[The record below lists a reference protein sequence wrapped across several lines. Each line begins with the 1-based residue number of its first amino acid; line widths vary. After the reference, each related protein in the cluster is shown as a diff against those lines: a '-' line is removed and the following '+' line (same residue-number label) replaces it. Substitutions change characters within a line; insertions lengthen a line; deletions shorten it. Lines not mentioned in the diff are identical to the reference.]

1 MPLFIDACR
10 FAENAWF
17 IKQREP
23 GQAHAPRVDIVR
35 DMFALADGM
44 TMSAKK
50 DAFANIGG
58 LLALNDDALA
68 ERGAQAADPDRRFPT
83 YGGLAGRDLEA
94 IAAGLDAR
102 SWTRNTCAT
111 ACAPTPTSARR
122 SSRSACR
129 SCSRSAATRC
139 SSMRARFLPHI
150 PPLQYPGQALAVR
163 AVRARRHPRLRDRH
177 RDVRTQARR
186 DASCRPHGAGAPGD
200 AAARLHA
207 VACDYVVE
215 VFEEMVADRATA
227 ARAAHRAAT
236 AADAAFHGA
245 VRAAGVARQIGQLQL
260 VSRRGLEAIH
270 TVRAE
275 PTAAE
280 GTTAV
285 PSCRRPP
292 PASAGKA
299 RKQHAYCGAGDLH
312 VSDVR
317 LVDGLWFTAAAG
329 RGAGPDRRRR
339 HARVQFREGAF
350 AAVKDLELL
359 YAFNA
364 GGTMLES
371 SNYDGAPP
379 VPPAYGVW
387 RRTGSGRY
395 ELRYRFFTTKPPS
408 DFAAIAGGGGW
419 MPSGSDGDLHEQI
432 ELAADGRSFTSTL
445 TLALFDGAGKPIDAG
460 GAAIGHGTRTRTLSA
475 VASKHGKGRLTD
487 QQFAWRFER
496 AVDERQSRTDG
507 ATSSGPAFRGSMWG
521 SNPAGPDDRSRFDVD
536 AGDLRIS

>member
-1 MPLFIDACR
+1 MALGVPI
-10 FAENAWF
+10 
-17 IKQREP
+17 IQP
-23 GQAHAPRVDIVR
+23 VGGHAVFV
-35 DMFALADGM
+35 
-44 TMSAKK
+44 
-50 DAFANIGG
+50 
-58 LLALNDDALA
+58 
-68 ERGAQAADPDRRFPT
+68 
-83 YGGLAGRDLEA
+83 
-94 IAAGLDAR
+94 DAR
-102 SWTRNTCAT
+102 
-111 ACAPTPTSARR
+111 
-122 SSRSACR
+122 
-129 SCSRSAATRC
+129 
-139 SSMRARFLPHI
+139 RFLPHI
-150 PPLQYPGQALAVR
+150 PPLQYPGQALAVALYER
-163 AVRARRHPRLRDRH
+163 GGVRACEIGTVMFGCKPDGTEAAGRSWSWCAWR
-177 RDVRTQARR
+177 
-186 DASCRPHGAGAPGD
+186 CRGACTRSRMPTTSS
-200 AAARLHA
+200 R
-207 VACDYVVE
+207 YSSE
-215 VFEEMVADRATA
+215 IVADARQLRGLRIVQQP
-227 ARAAHRAAT
+227 ARAAAL
-236 AADAAFHGA
+236 HGA
-245 VRAAGVARQIGQLQL
+245 VRSAGVARQIGQLQL

-521 SNPAGPDDRSRFDVD
+521 SNPAGPDDRARFDVD
-536 AGDLRIS
+536 AGDLWMSCADVVFDVRDGGDYLVGVSNRVRNPRPGSAILRGVRDTSTMGWRRRGREGCAARGRGSPMPSPARHPRR